1 MFCLFLFRKDPA
13 VFAFFNQNAY
23 KQIRKKQKKKRKL
36 TVWVIGIASSVDAV
50 EQKAH
55 QTATGSDRRA
65 TGAPSVDSAECRD
78 FVGWLIFHVE
88 AGVKSFNCSRWT
100 CRFSL
105 VSVFDDITANTTDAT
120 TKHGRDIGWG
130 WISGHTAGVLPRP
143 AWCAIRHLWKRQ
155 QLKRRTQKTQENDAK
170 VLLLLINT
178 TTYRTCVAIYGHLFV
193 SLVYIF

>member
-23 KQIRKKQKKKRKL
+23 KQIRKKQKKNENSLSGSLELPRASTPLSRKRIKPPPGR
-36 TVWVIGIASSVDAV
+36 TEEQPSV
-50 EQKAH
+50 
-55 QTATGSDRRA
+55 
-65 TGAPSVDSAECRD
+65 PSVDSAECRD

-155 QLKRRTQKTQENDAK
+155 QLKRRTYAGDTRKWCQGSCSID
-170 VLLLLINT
+170 
-178 TTYRTCVAIYGHLFV
+178 
-193 SLVYIF
+193 